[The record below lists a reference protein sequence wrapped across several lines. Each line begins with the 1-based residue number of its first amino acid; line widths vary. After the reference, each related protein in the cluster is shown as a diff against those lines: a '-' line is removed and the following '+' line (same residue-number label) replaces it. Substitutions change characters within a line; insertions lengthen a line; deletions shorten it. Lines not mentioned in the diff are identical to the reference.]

1 MRYAISYVSTA
12 NKDLID
18 LEVSNIMEGTMK
30 FNRNHDITG
39 ILLYNE
45 KNFFQLLEGEKQTVL
60 DLYKIISED
69 SRHHDIIKFLEKPV
83 FNPSFDGYLTEFITD
98 IKRCDEST
106 LEKYLHYLEVLSPE
120 AQKSMKRVLEVM
132 MV

>member
-12 NKDLID
+12 NKDLTD
-18 LEVSNIMEGTMK
+18 PEVTNIMKRTMK
-30 FNRNHDITG
+30 FNRNHDISG

-45 KNFFQLLEGEKQTVL
+45 NNFFQLLEGEKQTVL
-60 DLYKIISED
+60 ELYKIISED
-69 SRHHDIIKFLEKPV
+69 SRHYDIIKFLEKPI
-83 FNPSFDGYLTEFITD
+83 FNTPFDGYLTEFITD

-106 LEKYLHYLEVLSPE
+106 LEKYQHYLKVLNPGS
-120 AQKSMKRVLEVM
+120 QKSMKRVLEVM